1 MSKPI
6 LHPVKKILTGGVGA
20 LGISFLIIL
29 GVDAQQPLGNNS
41 VAPIRPITPNNSI
54 NSINRVNTNSITP
67 TQDGKVVGD
76 RNAYPYGSRIG
87 TNGVISTPQGE
98 NHLPGVTINHG
109 DGSKSYYYRDGSR
122 VDVNSNTIPPTGKL
136 LRQ

>member
-6 LHPVKKILTGGVGA
+6 LHPVKKILTGLVGA
-20 LGISFLIIL
+20 LGISYLIIL
-29 GVDAQQPLGNNS
+29 AADAQQSQEPNS
-41 VAPIRPITPNNSI
+41 VAPIRPITSNNSI

-67 TQDGKVVGD
+67 TQNGKVVGD

-98 NHLPGVTINHG
+98 MILPRVKIDHG
-109 DGSKSYYYRDGSR
+109 DGSASYHYPDGSR
-122 VDVNSNTIPPTGKL
+122 IDVNSNSIPPIGKP
-136 LRQ
+136 LR

>member
-1 MSKPI
+1 MMSKPI

-20 LGISFLIIL
+20 LGISCLIIL
-29 GVDAQQPLGNNS
+29 PVDAQQSLGNNS
-41 VAPIRPITPNNSI
+41 VAPIQPITPNNSI
-54 NSINRVNTNSITP
+54 NRVNTNPITP
-67 TQDGKVVGD
+67 TQNGKVVGD
-76 RNAYPYGSRIG
+76 RNAYPYGSPIG

-98 NHLPGVTINHG
+98 NYIPGVTIDHG

-122 VDVNSNTIPPTGKL
+122 IDVNSNTIPPTGKL

>member
-1 MSKPI
+1 MSKSI

-20 LGISFLIIL
+20 LGISSLIIL
-29 GVDAQQPLGNNS
+29 GVDAQQPLRNNT
-41 VAPIRPITPNNSI
+41 VAPIRSITPNNS
-54 NSINRVNTNSITP
+54 SNRVNTTNSISP

-122 VDVNSNTIPPTGKL
+122 IDVNSNTIPPTGKL

>member
-6 LHPVKKILTGGVGA
+6 LHPIKKILIGGVGA
-20 LGISFLIIL
+20 LGISSLIIL
-29 GVDAQQPLGNNS
+29 GADAQQPLGNNS
-41 VAPIRPITPNNSI
+41 VAPIRLITPNNSI
-54 NSINRVNTNSITP
+54 NQVNTNPITP
-67 TQDGKVVGD
+67 TQNGKVVGD

-98 NHLPGVTINHG
+98 NYLPGVTIDRG

-122 VDVNSNTIPPTGKL
+122 IDVNSNTIPPTGKL

>member
-6 LHPVKKILTGGVGA
+6 LHLVKKILTGVVGA
-20 LGISFLIIL
+20 LGISSLIIL
-29 GVDAQQPLGNNS
+29 PIDAQQPLGNNS
-41 VAPIRPITPNNSI
+41 VAPIRPIIPTNSI
-54 NSINRVNTNSITP
+54 NQVNTNPITP
-67 TQDGKVVGD
+67 TQDSKVVGD

-98 NHLPGVTINHG
+98 NHLPGVTIDHG

-122 VDVNSNTIPPTGKL
+122 IDVNSNTISPTGKL